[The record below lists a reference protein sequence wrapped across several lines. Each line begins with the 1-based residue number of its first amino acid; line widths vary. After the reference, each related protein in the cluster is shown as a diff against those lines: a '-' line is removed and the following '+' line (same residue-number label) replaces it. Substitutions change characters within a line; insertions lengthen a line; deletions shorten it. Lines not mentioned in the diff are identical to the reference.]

1 MNCLSLSLLVC
12 LFVSACSSGPTHSP
26 ADDEIQKSRPTS
38 ALEYEKILEKYSAGD
53 LDYNGFYNSFG
64 FHAAVLNSELIEATV
79 RHQTNY
85 YMWDKSRSE
94 AERDKLFKSAAEST
108 SVFLSFFTP
117 EKRNDNLSSDKSI
130 WRVLLDING
139 KRYVGKIKKL
149 KTNLSELL
157 ALYPFHTRWNTPYL
171 VSFPVSVSQAE
182 TQPARLTITGPLG
195 SRNIDFQAKSQ

>member
-26 ADDEIQKSRPTS
+26 ADDEIQKSRRTS

-94 AERDKLFKSAAEST
+94 SERDKLFKSAAEST

-130 WRVLLDING
+130 WRILLDING